1 MGKCDATLNM
11 QDYLLQTDSRI
22 ACMPDQLAMRLGL
35 SILVD
40 IFGRSNPWLGAS
52 WV

>member
-11 QDYLLQTDSRI
+11 QDYLLQKDSWI
-22 ACMPDQLAMRLGL
+22 ACMPDQVAMGLGS

-40 IFGRSNPWLGAS
+40 IFGRSNPRLGAS